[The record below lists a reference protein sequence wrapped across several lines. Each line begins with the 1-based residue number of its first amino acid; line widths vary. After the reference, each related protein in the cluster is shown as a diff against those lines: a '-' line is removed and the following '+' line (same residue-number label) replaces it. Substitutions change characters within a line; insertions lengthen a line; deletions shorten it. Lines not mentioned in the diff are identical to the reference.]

1 MRKNTHPQFGYADTQ
16 ALYNTRGLD
25 VITQEF
31 LETMIM
37 VGKFDQIMNAYKRG
51 ECAPLDTRVRDT
63 FTGMSTV
70 KTIPMD
76 VGAKARKVVTD
87 YIEQQPA

>member
-1 MRKNTHPQFGYADTQ
+1 MRKNTQPQFTYAHTQ

-25 VITQEF
+25 PVTQEF

-51 ECAPLDTRVRDT
+51 EGAPLDTRVRDT
-63 FTGMSTV
+63 FTGMSAV
-70 KTIPMD
+70 KTMPMD

-87 YIEQQPA
+87 YIERQAA